1 MRASPLG
8 RDPEV
13 HPVTLAVLVGIARSI
28 ERESVQRYETLAAT
42 MQRRG
47 DAATAAAFRLM
58 LEEER
63 KHVDAVE
70 HWAESL
76 GVPAGG
82 KAPFEWRLPADLS
95 GSWDEIAGSALLTPY
110 RAFAIA
116 VDNEQRAFTLYS
128 YLAAAATEPRV
139 VAQAERLALEE
150 LRHAA
155 LMRQWRRRAWHRER
169 RAQPEQRPQVT
180 SPEGLR
186 AWLEDREAAI
196 AGRHRALAA
205 RLRTLGDA
213 QSAQLLEQLEGAPPR
228 APGAAAGHEDAA
240 LQGDDPVHLLVAA
253 QEPLEALSE
262 ALEALM
268 RTSEGELFA
277 AAERALGGIVARL
290 ARLAVQVGRRMQ
302 AA

>member
-1 MRASPLG
+1 MRESPLG

-58 LEEER
+58 LDEER

-95 GSWDEIAGSALLTPY
+95 GSWDEIAGSALLDASFQLDDYPAALLTPY

-150 LRHAA
+150 LRHA
-155 LMRQWRRRAWHRER
+155 R
-169 RAQPEQRPQVT
+169 
-180 SPEGLR
+180 
-186 AWLEDREAAI
+186 
-196 AGRHRALAA
+196 
-205 RLRTLGDA
+205 
-213 QSAQLLEQLEGAPPR
+213 
-228 APGAAAGHEDAA
+228 
-240 LQGDDPVHLLVAA
+240 
-253 QEPLEALSE
+253 
-262 ALEALM
+262 
-268 RTSEGELFA
+268 
-277 AAERALGGIVARL
+277 
-290 ARLAVQVGRRMQ
+290 
-302 AA
+302 

>member
-1 MRASPLG
+1 MRESPLG

-28 ERESVQRYETLAAT
+28 ERESMQRYETLAAT

-58 LEEER
+58 RDEER

-76 GVPAGG
+76 DVPASGE
-82 KAPFEWRLPADLS
+82 APFEWRLPADLS
-95 GSWDEIAGSALLTPY
+95 GSWDEIAGSARLTPF

-169 RAQPEQRPQVT
+169 RARPEERPAVT

-186 AWLEDREAAI
+186 AWLDARESAI
-196 AGRHRALAA
+196 AGRLRVLAA

-213 QSAQLLEQLEGAPPR
+213 ESALLLEQLDA
-228 APGAAAGHEDAA
+228 APGARAGAEAGPDDAA
-240 LQGDDPVHLLVAA
+240 SQADDPVHLLVAA

-268 RTSEGELFA
+268 RSSEGELFG

-290 ARLAVQVGRRMQ
+290 ARLAAQVGRRMQ
-302 AA
+302 PA

>member
-1 MRASPLG
+1 MRESPLG

-28 ERESVQRYETLAAT
+28 ERESVQRYEILAAT

-76 GVPAGG
+76 GVPASE
-82 KAPFEWRLPADLS
+82 APFEWRLPADLS
-95 GSWDEIAGSALLTPY
+95 GSWDEIAGSARVTPY

-128 YLAAAATEPRV
+128 YLAAAAEDPHV

-169 RAQPEQRPQVT
+169 RVQPEQRPDVS
-180 SPEGLR
+180 SPDELR
-186 AWLEDREAAI
+186 AWLDGREAAI
-196 AGRHRALAA
+196 ASRHRELAA
-205 RLRTLGDA
+205 RLRALGEEE
-213 QSAQLLEQLEGAPPR
+213 SALLLERLDAAPPR
-228 APGAAAGHEDAA
+228 APDAAAGHDDAA
-240 LQGDDPVHLLVAA
+240 SQATDPVHLLVAA

-262 ALEALM
+262 GLEALM
-268 RTSEGELFA
+268 RASEGALFE
-277 AAERALGGIVARL
+277 AAELALAGIVARL
-290 ARLAVQVGRRMQ
+290 ARISMQVGRRMQ
-302 AA
+302 TV

>member
-1 MRASPLG
+1 MRESPLG

-28 ERESVQRYETLAAT
+28 ERESVQRYEILAAT

-76 GVPAGG
+76 GVPASE
-82 KAPFEWRLPADLS
+82 APFEWRLPADLS
-95 GSWDEIAGSALLTPY
+95 GSWDEIAGSARVTPY

-128 YLAAAATEPRV
+128 YLAAAAEDPHV

-169 RAQPEQRPQVT
+169 RAQPEQRPDVS
-180 SPEGLR
+180 SPEELR
-186 AWLEDREAAI
+186 AWLDGREAVI
-196 AGRHRALAA
+196 ASRHRELAA
-205 RLRTLGDA
+205 RLRELGDA
-213 QSAQLLEQLEGAPPR
+213 ESALLLERLDAAPPR
-228 APGAAAGHEDAA
+228 APGAAAGHDDAA
-240 LQGDDPVHLLVAA
+240 LQAVDPVHLLVAA

-262 ALEALM
+262 GLEALM
-268 RTSEGELFA
+268 RASEGALFE
-277 AAERALGGIVARL
+277 AAELALAGIVARL
-290 ARLAVQVGRRMQ
+290 ARISMQVGRRMQ
-302 AA
+302 TV

>member
-1 MRASPLG
+1 
-8 RDPEV
+8 
-13 HPVTLAVLVGIARSI
+13 
-28 ERESVQRYETLAAT
+28 

-58 LEEER
+58 LDEER

-76 GVPAGG
+76 GVPASGE
-82 KAPFEWRLPADLS
+82 APFEWRLPADLS
-95 GSWDEIAGSALLTPY
+95 GAWDEIAGSALLTPY

-169 RAQPEQRPQVT
+169 RAQPEPRPEVT
-180 SPEGLR
+180 SPEGLH
-186 AWLEDREAAI
+186 AWLEGREAAI

-213 QSAQLLEQLEGAPPR
+213 QSALLLEQLDGAPR
-228 APGAAAGHEDAA
+228 QAPGAAAGDADAA

>member
-1 MRASPLG
+1 MRESPLG

-63 KHVDAVE
+63 RHVEAVE

-76 GVPAGG
+76 GAPVSAE
-82 KAPFEWRLPADLS
+82 APFEWRLPADLS
-95 GSWDEIAGSALLTPY
+95 GSWDDIAGSARVTPF

-116 VDNEQRAFTLYS
+116 ADNEQRAFTLYS
-128 YLAAAATEPRV
+128 YLAAAATEPDV

-169 RAQPEQRPQVT
+169 RARPEQRPRVG
-180 SPEGLR
+180 SLEELH
-186 AWLEDREAAI
+186 AWLHGREADI
-196 AGRHRALAA
+196 VNRHRALAA
-205 RLRTLGDA
+205 RLRALGDEA
-213 QSAQLLEQLEGAPPR
+213 SAVLLDQLDGAPAR
-228 APGAAAGHEDAA
+228 VPGAPAVLEDSAP
-240 LQGDDPVHLLVAA
+240 QSDDPVHLLVAA

-262 ALEALM
+262 ELEALM
-268 RTSEGELFA
+268 RTSEGALFA
-277 AAERALGGIVARL
+277 AAEVALAGIVGRL
-290 ARLAVQVGRRMQ
+290 ARISMQVARRMQ

>member
-1 MRASPLG
+1 MRESPLG

-28 ERESVQRYETLAAT
+28 ERESVQRYEILAAT

-76 GVPAGG
+76 GVPASE
-82 KAPFEWRLPADLS
+82 APFEWRLPADLS
-95 GSWDEIAGSALLTPY
+95 GSWDEIAGSARVTPY

-128 YLAAAATEPRV
+128 YLAAAAEDPHV

-169 RAQPEQRPQVT
+169 RVQPEQRPDVS
-180 SPEGLR
+180 SPDELR
-186 AWLEDREAAI
+186 AWLDGREAAI
-196 AGRHRALAA
+196 ASRHRELAA
-205 RLRTLGDA
+205 RLRALGDEE
-213 QSAQLLEQLEGAPPR
+213 SALLLERLDAAPPR
-228 APGAAAGHEDAA
+228 APDAAAGHDDAA
-240 LQGDDPVHLLVAA
+240 LQAVDPVHLLVAA

-262 ALEALM
+262 GLEALM
-268 RTSEGELFA
+268 RASEGALFE
-277 AAERALGGIVARL
+277 AAELALAGIVARL
-290 ARLAVQVGRRMQ
+290 ARISMQVGRRMQ
-302 AA
+302 TV

>member
-1 MRASPLG
+1 MRESPLG

-28 ERESVQRYETLAAT
+28 ERESMQRYETLAAT

-58 LEEER
+58 LDEER

-76 GVPAGG
+76 DVPASGE
-82 KAPFEWRLPADLS
+82 APFEWRLPADLS
-95 GSWDEIAGSALLTPY
+95 GSWDEIAGSARLTPF

-169 RAQPEQRPQVT
+169 RAQPEQPPEVT
-180 SPEGLR
+180 SPEAMR
-186 AWLEDREAAI
+186 AWLERREAAI
-196 AGRHRALAA
+196 AHRHRTLAA
-205 RLRTLGDA
+205 RLRTLGDEE
-213 QSAQLLEQLEGAPPR
+213 SALLLERLDAAPPH
-228 APGAAAGHEDAA
+228 APGADADPVDAA
-240 LQGDDPVHLLVAA
+240 LQDDDPVHLLVAA